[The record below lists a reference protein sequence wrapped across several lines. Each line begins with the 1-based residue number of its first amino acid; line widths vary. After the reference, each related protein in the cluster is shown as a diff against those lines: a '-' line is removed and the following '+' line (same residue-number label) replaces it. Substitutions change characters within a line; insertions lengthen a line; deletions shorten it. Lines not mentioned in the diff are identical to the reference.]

1 MTFLDTNVLVYA
13 ADDTDVAKHGR
24 AYELVVRAI
33 KGEAFMV
40 SAQVLNEFAF
50 VMYKKFK
57 RTDDEIAAYLRFF
70 GPIRTVSLEPQFSRR
85 AIEIKVRYG
94 LQYYD
99 SLLLATAEAN
109 GCEEF
114 CSEDL
119 NDGQT
124 YCGIKAV
131 NPFILYSRPKSPIKG
146 NFETHGTNLLLGR
159 ELCAAL
165 GLLLRQI
172 KVLVDFGQ
180 DTLVVTVLDG
190 RDKCDPPNG
199 STPFVAASIATLE
212 PEACLI
218 VESGLTGTP

>member
-24 AYELVVRAI
+24 AR
-33 KGEAFMV
+33 
-40 SAQVLNEFAF
+40 
-50 VMYKKFK
+50 
-57 RTDDEIAAYLRFF
+57 
-70 GPIRTVSLEPQFSRR
+70 
-85 AIEIKVRYG
+85 IKVRYG

-131 NPFILYSRPKSPIKG
+131 NPF
-146 NFETHGTNLLLGR
+146 
-159 ELCAAL
+159 
-165 GLLLRQI
+165 
-172 KVLVDFGQ
+172 KVAQ
-180 DTLVVTVLDG
+180 
-190 RDKCDPPNG
+190 K
-199 STPFVAASIATLE
+199 
-212 PEACLI
+212 
-218 VESGLTGTP
+218 

>member
-13 ADDTDVAKHGR
+13 ADDTDVAKHCR

-33 KGEAFMV
+33 KGDAFMV

-131 NPFILYSRPKSPIKG
+131 NPF
-146 NFETHGTNLLLGR
+146 
-159 ELCAAL
+159 
-165 GLLLRQI
+165 
-172 KVLVDFGQ
+172 KVAQ
-180 DTLVVTVLDG
+180 
-190 RDKCDPPNG
+190 K
-199 STPFVAASIATLE
+199 
-212 PEACLI
+212 
-218 VESGLTGTP
+218 

>member
-33 KGEAFMV
+33 KGETFMV

-50 VMYKKFK
+50 VMYKKFN
-57 RTDDEIAAYLRFF
+57 RTDDEVAAYLRFF
-70 GPIRTVSLEPQFSRR
+70 GSIRTVSLEPQFSRR

-131 NPFILYSRPKSPIKG
+131 NPF
-146 NFETHGTNLLLGR
+146 
-159 ELCAAL
+159 
-165 GLLLRQI
+165 
-172 KVLVDFGQ
+172 KVAQ
-180 DTLVVTVLDG
+180 
-190 RDKCDPPNG
+190 K
-199 STPFVAASIATLE
+199 
-212 PEACLI
+212 
-218 VESGLTGTP
+218 